1 MWDKNFLL
9 PWFMKNEK
17 KILQSTQHY
26 ILSLCWSLARRYQK
40 MMIQLCAWNMYRP
53 CISSLYVHIHKS
65 NRALDKA
72 SLRCSMWQISV
83 VQMFNEVNASFRY
96 QIWIK
101 NIKNIQLRAQKGS
114 AIAVCHLLKTLQ
126 KTQPGVKIVAT
137 SGCVNFS
144 ASCVNFPE
152 NFPQCFL
159 WNFWNFTC

>member
-26 ILSLCWSLARRYQK
+26 ILPLCWSLPRRYQK

-53 CISSLYVHIHKS
+53 CISSLYVPIHIS
-65 NRALDKA
+65 NRALDKT
-72 SLRCSMWQISV
+72 SLKCSMWQISV

-114 AIAVCHLLKTLQ
+114 AIAVYHLLKTLQ
-126 KTQPGVKIVAT
+126 KTQPEVKIVAT